1 MKWRNSKE
9 RELLSQGGTREQTLP
24 SKDNQNPDLSD
35 PLEQSRDTEMGEAA
49 GMDKSGLKH
58 YESHADIVSDS
69 TWENRRLDSLDMM
82 HGISCS
88 GDMGEEDFYDE
99 EDEDIEDGDEEEI
112 SVT

>member
-35 PLEQSRDTEMGEAA
+35 PLDQPREEMGEAA
-49 GMDKSGLKH
+49 GMSIPLSLK
-58 YESHADIVSDS
+58 YLLKYPFLDS
-69 TWENRRLDSLDMM
+69 TWEKRRLDSLDTM
-82 HGISCS
+82 HGMNCS
-88 GDMGEEDFYDE
+88 GDLGEEDFYDE
-99 EDEDIEDGDEEEI
+99 EDDDIEDGDEEEI

>member
-9 RELLSQGGTREQTLP
+9 RELL
-24 SKDNQNPDLSD
+24 
-35 PLEQSRDTEMGEAA
+35 
-49 GMDKSGLKH
+49 
-58 YESHADIVSDS
+58 
-69 TWENRRLDSLDMM
+69 TWENRRRLDYLDMM

-88 GDMGEEDFYDE
+88 SYMGEEDFYDE

>member
-1 MKWRNSKE
+1 M
-9 RELLSQGGTREQTLP
+9 LSQGGTREQTLP

-35 PLEQSRDTEMGEAA
+35 PLEQARDSEMGEAA
-49 GMDKSGLKH
+49 GMDRRGYNSRLI
-58 YESHADIVSDS
+58 YQFSDS
-69 TWENRRLDSLDMM
+69 TWENRRIDSLDMM

-99 EDEDIEDGDEEEI
+99 DEEDIEDGDEEEI